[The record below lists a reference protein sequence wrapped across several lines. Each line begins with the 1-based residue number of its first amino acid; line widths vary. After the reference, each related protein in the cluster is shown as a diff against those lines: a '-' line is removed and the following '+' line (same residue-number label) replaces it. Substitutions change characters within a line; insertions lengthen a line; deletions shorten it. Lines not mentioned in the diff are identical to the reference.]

1 MKPTTKDAY
10 KLLHD
15 GMLALAR
22 VEEVGMCIDLDLM
35 DRTIE
40 ETKERVK
47 VLNTALQD
55 SEEWRVWR
63 KRYGAKS
70 NLGSRTQ
77 LGKILFEIL
86 NHTPLSKTKTGRG
99 QVDVDCLAKIDTDF
113 TRNYISVEKL
123 KKLLSTYLVGIR
135 REVCDGLLHPSF
147 NLHLVRTYR
156 SSSSNP
162 NFQNIPIRDAEIG
175 KLIRS
180 CFVPRKGHTLVEI
193 DYGALEFRICACF
206 HRDKKMVDY
215 ACNPQL
221 DIHRDMAAECYCL
234 NKAQVTKQA
243 RFHAKNCFVFPTIY
257 NSYYRNTARNLWNA
271 IDESALKTV
280 DGVPLRKH
288 LKSKGIDFN
297 NYEEHIKRVEEKFNR
312 KFPTWSNHK
321 ETWWNNYIENGS
333 FDLMTGFR
341 MSGIYTRNQVAN
353 IPIQGPA
360 FHCLLWSLIQ
370 MVKWLSKTKMK
381 SHIIGQIHD
390 SIVADVHNSE
400 LSDYLQKAKQV
411 MTEDVREHWPWII
424 TDLQIEAEASD
435 VNWYEKKP
443 IEIE

>member
-10 KLLHD
+10 KLLHE

-22 VEEVGMCIDLDLM
+22 AEEVGMRIDVDLM

-40 ETKERVK
+40 DTKVRIK
-47 VLNTALQD
+47 DLNEALKD
-55 SEEWRVWR
+55 SEEWGMWR
-63 KRYGAKS
+63 KRYGEKA

-77 LGKILFEIL
+77 LGKILFEVL
-86 NHTPLSKTKTGRG
+86 NYTPLSKTKTGRG
-99 QVDVDCLAKIDTDF
+99 QVDVDCLSKIDTDF
-113 TRNYISVEKL
+113 TRNYISAEKL

-135 REVCDGLLHPSF
+135 REVCDGFLHPSF

-162 NFQNIPIRDAEIG
+162 NFQNIPIRDPEIG

-215 ACNPQL
+215 ACNPDL

-234 NKAQVTKQA
+234 NKSQVTKQA

-257 NSYYRNTARNLWNA
+257 NSYYKNTARNLWNA

-280 DGVPLRKH
+280 EGVSLRKH
-288 LKSKGIDFN
+288 LKSKGIDFY
-297 NYEEHIKRVEEKFNR
+297 NYEDHIKRVEEKFNK
-312 KFPTWSNHK
+312 KFSTWSSHK
-321 ETWWNNYIENGS
+321 ETWWNNYIENGW

-370 MVKWLSKTKMK
+370 MVKWLSKAKMK

-400 LSDYLQKAKQV
+400 LSDYLNKAKQV
-411 MTEDVREHWPWII
+411 MTEGVREHWPWII

-443 IEIE
+443 IEIA